1 MATFVVQLV
10 FGDDR
15 EHLQQVRPQH
25 REYCRELGERGVLL
39 AGGPY
44 VDGDGAILVYETAD
58 ADELQRVLAADPYA
72 EAGVIASADVREWTP
87 RTGAWVQG

>member
-15 EHLQQVRPQH
+15 EKLQEVRPQH
-25 REYCRELGERGVLL
+25 REYCRRLAERGVLL

-44 VDGDGAILVYETAD
+44 VDGDGAALVYSAAD
-58 ADELQRVLAADPYA
+58 ADELQRVLAGDPYVD
-72 EAGVIASADVREWTP
+72 AGVIASTDVREWTP
-87 RTGAWVQG
+87 RTGSWVRG